1 MLIFVLTRSS
11 YIDLA
16 SSKSF
21 ISLLSKDQFL
31 KIVDGVGEP
40 LQLIGE
46 RHFRRRQVSDVL
58 PDGRLEL
65 PELLRKSL
73 QVGEE
78 RHVDG
83 PLGGDP
89 ERVAACRQK

>member
-1 MLIFVLTRSS
+1 MASLI
-11 YIDLA
+11 IDLA

-31 KIVDGVGEP
+31 KLVDGVGES
-40 LQLIGE
+40 LELVGE

-83 PLGGDP
+83 PLRGHP